1 MDRKNI
7 PLILM
12 LTAGAITCIIT
23 YVMKFSVLSKLVSL
37 FVVLLIFYCLGSA
50 LKWALDSFER
60 QNRPAEDA
68 DEVNAEGESE
78 IGDSTEQSSA
88 DQQ

>member
-12 LTAGAITCIIT
+12 LAAGAITCIIT

-37 FVVLLIFYCLGSA
+37 FVVLLIFFCLGSA

-60 QNRPAEDA
+60 QNQPVEEPQEESAEN
-68 DEVNAEGESE
+68 ETEE
-78 IGDSTEQSSA
+78 STEQDSSA
-88 DQQ
+88 QE

>member
-7 PLILM
+7 PLLLM

-37 FVVLLIFYCLGSA
+37 FVVLLIFYGLGSA
-50 LKWALDSFER
+50 LKWALDSFDR
-60 QNRPAEDA
+60 QNQPAEE

-78 IGDSTEQSSA
+78 VEDSAEQSSA